1 MISDDELDSAV
12 TAGVLDASIAAAL
25 RAHVAALHR
34 SSGADEEHFR
44 LVTGFNDVFVV
55 IASAL
60 LLVSVGWIA
69 GVFAPWAGG
78 VAVCAASW
86 VLAEFFVRRRRMAL
100 PAIVLLCTF
109 VGAAFYA
116 VELLAGAAA
125 ASAVG
130 VAGAWLHWRRFQ
142 VPVTVAAGAGVLLFG
157 LAFALVDGVPAAGE
171 WLGLIV
177 FLSGVAVFALAVR
190 WDASDPARTT
200 RRADVAFWLH
210 LLAAPLLVHPVF
222 AVVGVMSENAGPVQ
236 AAVAALL
243 YLAIG
248 AVSLA
253 LDRRALMVSA
263 LGYVLFAFSSLLQQ
277 HGFVTLGF
285 ALTALAIGSGLL
297 LLSAL
302 WQKARAVTVSVLPEG
317 LRLRLAPAR
326 AP

>member
-12 TAGVLDASIAAAL
+12 SAGVLDATTAAAL

-34 SSGADEEHFR
+34 SPIADEEHFR

-55 IASAL
+55 IASML
-60 LLVSVGWIA
+60 LLVSVGWIG
-69 GVFAPWAGG
+69 GVAATWLGG
-78 VAVCAASW
+78 VAVCATSW

-100 PAIVLLCTF
+100 PAIVLLGTF

-116 VELLAGAAA
+116 VQALAGPAL
-125 ASAVG
+125 ASAVA

-142 VPVTVAAGAGVLLFG
+142 VPITVAAGAGVLLFG
-157 LAFALVDGVPAAGE
+157 LVAALVEAVPAAAN
-171 WLGLIV
+171 WLLPII
-177 FLSGVAVFALAVR
+177 FLAGVAVFAIAVR

-222 AVVGVMSENAGPVQ
+222 GLVGVSSGESGPAQ
-236 AAVAALL
+236 ATVAALL

-248 AVSLA
+248 VVSLA

-263 LGYVLFAFSSLLQQ
+263 LGYVLYAFSSLLQQ
-277 HGFVTLGF
+277 SGFVSLGF

-297 LLSAL
+297 LLSAF
-302 WQKARAVTVSVLPEG
+302 WQKARAVTVGRLPEG
-317 LRLRLAPAR
+317 LRVRLAPAR
-326 AP
+326 TT